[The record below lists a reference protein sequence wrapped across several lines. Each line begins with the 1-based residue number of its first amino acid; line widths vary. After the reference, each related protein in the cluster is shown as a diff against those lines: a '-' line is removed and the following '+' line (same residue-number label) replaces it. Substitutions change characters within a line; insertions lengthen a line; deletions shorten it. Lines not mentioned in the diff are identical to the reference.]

1 MVPELQIPGE
11 GHLAA
16 DASDQLSAEAP
27 RTPGKRGPKRRRFT
41 KTQESI
47 LRYLAGETA
56 LNGGVSCTKQQLAD
70 LLGRN
75 VKTIDRSLSDL
86 RRQGLVEA
94 RTNFDENG
102 AQVSNTYR
110 VMFAC
115 SVTDMTYGQNAFPD
129 AEEDKVQ
136 GRHS

>member
-1 MVPELQIPGE
+1 MVPELQILEE
-11 GHLAA
+11 GHPAA
-16 DASDQLSAEAP
+16 DACDQLSVEAP
-27 RTPGKRGPKRRRFT
+27 CTRGKRGPKRRRFT

-75 VKTIDRSLSDL
+75 VKTIDRCMSAL

-94 RTNFDENG
+94 QTNFDENG
-102 AQVSNTYR
+102 AQVPNTYR
-110 VMFAC
+110 VTLT
-115 SVTDMTYGQNAFPD
+115 SIP
-129 AEEDKVQ
+129 
-136 GRHS
+136 

>member
-1 MVPELQIPGE
+1 MVPELQILE
-11 GHLAA
+11 EEHLAG
-16 DASDQLSAEAP
+16 DVRDQPSVEVP

-75 VKTIDRSLSDL
+75 VKTIDRCMSAL
-86 RRQGLVEA
+86 RRQGLVETQ
-94 RTNFDENG
+94 TNFDENG

-110 VMFAC
+110 VTLT
-115 SVTDMTYGQNAFPD
+115 SIP
-129 AEEDKVQ
+129 
-136 GRHS
+136 